1 LTTLVDRSKL
11 SLSAAA
17 IALLGM
23 LVISYLPALRG
34 GFIWDDD
41 DYVVNNWT
49 LRSPSGLEA
58 MWVHPTSLPQWYPMV
73 HTTFWIEY
81 HLWGPHP
88 LGYKIDNLL
97 LHFANSILLWI
108 ILRKLKIPG
117 AWLAAAVFALH
128 PMNVESAAWITERKN
143 TLSLFFYLAALW
155 AYLQGLGLTPS
166 PSTPGEGGG
175 EGNLELRTKNLELEP
190 CPLPNPLP
198 GYQAR
203 EQNGAWY
210 WVSLILFV
218 MALLS
223 KTVACSLP
231 VGILLI
237 LYYRNGKITRQQ
249 WLGMIPFFAI
259 GAGLAYVTAHLE
271 ATQVGASG
279 PEWNLSILERC
290 LIAGHALWFYAWQL
304 FWPTKLAF
312 IYPKWQINTHSILQ
326 WIYPIG
332 FLIALGL
339 SWFYRKRI
347 GRGAFVGIMF
357 YAAAIFPALGF
368 INVYPM
374 RYSYVA
380 DHFQYL
386 AGIGLIVLFVASMER
401 YAEVMDPKDDL
412 SALQKWIWHVI
423 SVDIPFVLPLMLLTY
438 TQALGYQSKATL
450 WGDTLIKNPNSWMVH
465 LNMGHAYVE
474 QGDGRSGMREYQEAE
489 KLAPDV
495 PDPHY
500 NVGYRLDVNGDHAGA
515 LAEFKQ
521 AIARD
526 PKFVMAYYGQGN
538 ALRQI
543 GKLEDAVGAYTQAV
557 AMQPSYTDAWY
568 NMGFTDELLHHTAA
582 AQAAYEQALQINPAY
597 PGARENLAKIFV
609 QQGNMNAGV
618 EQYELAIT
626 ADPSDAQCTVALLRL
641 LVRLNRPGDF
651 NAVYAYGTKNIPDLR
666 QRLLVRD
673 RKSQ

>member
-1 LTTLVDRSKL
+1 VDGGQKGLSILTTLVDRSKL

-41 DYVVNNWT
+41 DYVLNNWT
-49 LRSPSGLEA
+49 LRSVPGLEA

-73 HTTFWIEY
+73 HTTFWVEY
-81 HLWGPHP
+81 HLYGLHP

-97 LHFANSILLWI
+97 LHFANSVLLWI

-143 TLSLFFYLAALW
+143 TLSLFFYLAAML
-155 AYLQGLGLTPS
+155 AYLKFSRVATRPVEEAGRVATRL
-166 PSTPGEGGG
+166 
-175 EGNLELRTKNLELEP
+175 N
-190 CPLPNPLP
+190 
-198 GYQAR
+198 
-203 EQNGAWY
+203 WY
-210 WVSLILFV
+210 LASLFLFIL
-218 MALLS
+218 ALLS

-237 LYYRNGKITRQQ
+237 LYYRNGRITRRQ
-249 WLGMIPFFAI
+249 WVAMIPFFII
-259 GAGLAYVTAHLE
+259 GAGLAWVTAHIE
-271 ATQVGASG
+271 ATQVGANG
-279 PEWNLSILERC
+279 PEWNLSVVQRC

-312 IYPKWQINTHSILQ
+312 IYPKWQINTHSLLQ

-332 FLIALGL
+332 FLIVLGS

-386 AGIGLIVLFVASMER
+386 AGIGLIVLFVAAMER

-412 SALQKWIWHVI
+412 SAMQKWTWHIV

-438 TQALGYQSKATL
+438 TQALAYQSNATL
-450 WGDTLIKNPNSWMVH
+450 WGDTLIKNPNSWMAH
-465 LNMGHAYVE
+465 LNMGHVYVE

-515 LAEFKQ
+515 LAEFKR
-521 AIARD
+521 AIALD
-526 PKFVMAYYGQGN
+526 PKFVMAYYGEGN
-538 ALRQI
+538 ALRQM
-543 GKLEDAVGAYTQAV
+543 GKLTDAVQAYTQAV
-557 AMQPSYTDAWY
+557 TVQPSYTDAWY
-568 NMGFTDELLHHTAA
+568 NMGFTDELLHDTAA
-582 AQAAYEQALQINPAY
+582 AQAAYERALQINPAY

-626 ADPSDAQCTVALLRL
+626 VDPSDVRCTVALLRL
-641 LVRLNRPGDF
+641 LARLNRPADF
-651 NAVYAYGTKNIPDLR
+651 NLVYAEAMKHIPNLKQQLLTNVGTEEK
-666 QRLLVRD
+666 QAE
-673 RKSQ
+673 